1 MIVPDRF
8 GDNSLDVIPVR
19 VWHTESGR
27 MRWLYSY
34 EYCNNNN
41 ATDVIRVLSK

>member
-19 VWHTESGR
+19 VWYAENGR
-27 MRWLYSY
+27 MRWLYL
-34 EYCNNNN
+34 
-41 ATDVIRVLSK
+41 VINIVITPLT